1 QEPTVQGI
9 VLLRKGENPSKVLAR
24 VQDAVAELNQS
35 ALPPGVRIVSYYDR
49 THLIEATLHTVTH
62 SVALGITLVVMVLVL
77 FLGQPRMA
85 LLVALTI
92 PFSLLSAMVLM
103 YLTKIPI
110 GLLSIG
116 AIDFGIIV
124 DGSVIMAENIARRLG
139 AADANNSHNAPEIV
153 RSAALDM
160 QRPVF
165 ISVLLIMVAFLPLL
179 SLTRIE
185 GLLFRPMAL

>member
-1 QEPTVQGI
+1 QIRNIFVKSVNGSPIFLKHLASVAVDTRVPNGIFGKDYQEPTVQGI

-116 AIDFGIIV
+116 AIDF
-124 DGSVIMAENIARRLG
+124 
-139 AADANNSHNAPEIV
+139 
-153 RSAALDM
+153 
-160 QRPVF
+160 
-165 ISVLLIMVAFLPLL
+165 
-179 SLTRIE
+179 
-185 GLLFRPMAL
+185 